1 MALQFTNTGVVT
13 GQPVEA
19 SQVSQSF
26 DAFTGVEAY
35 DVTISG
41 SLIVNGANV
50 TGSSTPPVTSVTGTT
65 PIVSSGG
72 TTPAISLANTAVTA
86 GSYTNT
92 NITVDAQGRITTA
105 ANGSGGGGG
114 GTIAGSITEG
124 QVAYGATTANSIEGE
139 DDFAYDASTNVL
151 TAGSFTGA
159 GTGLTGTAAGLSIG
173 GNAATSTKIAS
184 ITNSNIVQLTST
196 QTLTNKNLTS
206 GTNTFPTFNQN
217 TTGNADTATK
227 IASITNSNIVQ
238 LTSTQTLTN
247 KNLTSGTNTFP
258 TFNQNTTGNADT
270 ATTSTNITAV
280 NNSTAG
286 TTFPTF
292 IDGATGTQGIE
303 TNTSL
308 TFNPGTGALGATSF
322 TGAGTGLTGT
332 ANGLSIGG
340 SSVGTETVEAYV
352 GDGAASGSYSPILVR
367 LAVTQKS
374 FSGTSSVVITDFRP
388 RLTGKALGQSCW
400 VTATEF
406 IPAENPVPKIL
417 SGMSVVLN
425 SSNGDVTIYNNDSL
439 INPGT
444 PITTDIMVKIEYIS

>member
-1 MALQFTNTGVVT
+1 MALQFTNTGISS
-13 GQPVEA
+13 GQPVKP

-26 DAFTGVEAY
+26 DAFTGAKAY

-159 GTGLTGTAAGLSIG
+159 GTGLTGTASGLSIG
-173 GNAATSTKIAS
+173 GNAATS
-184 ITNSNIVQLTST
+184 
-196 QTLTNKNLTS
+196 
-206 GTNTFPTFNQN
+206 
-217 TTGNADTATK
+217 TK